1 MEDRFERD
9 ILELLAQRGP
19 GKTICPS
26 EIARAAS
33 KSDWRSLMDPVR
45 DAGRRLVARGL
56 IDVTQSGQVVDAT
69 SARGPIRY
77 RLR

>member
-1 MEDRFERD
+1 MDFERD

-33 KSDWRSLMDPVR
+33 KHDWRSLMEPVR
-45 DAGRRLVARGL
+45 EAGRRLVARGL
-56 IDVTQSGQVVDAT
+56 VDVTQGGKIVDAA